1 MVESPAGDDE
11 EVIEETFPTARV
23 LCVETQH
30 LAGVV
35 DKMPPDA
42 RFWGEKVAQ
51 LCIHQPR
58 AEDLSDVGVSR
69 SGSRAAG
76 VPQYRSSPVR
86 AGRGSCRE
94 PEWFSSAIRSG
105 SSFQRSLMSK
115 PFSEMASIVRAG
127 TWSNARRASGRFLD
141 RAAGR
146 EVWRE
151 GDCWRRA
158 HLDWSPR
165 RSPSL

>member
-11 EVIEETFPTARV
+11 GVIEETFPTARV

-58 AEDLSDVGVSR
+58 AEDLSDVGVPR
-69 SGSRAAG
+69 SGSRAAVFLSIVHLLFELG
-76 VPQYRSSPVR
+76 EEAAASRNGLAR
-86 AGRGSCRE
+86 RFEAGR
-94 PEWFSSAIRSG
+94 
-105 SSFQRSLMSK
+105 
-115 PFSEMASIVRAG
+115 ASRG
-127 TWSNARRASGRFLD
+127 
-141 RAAGR
+141 
-146 EVWRE
+146 
-151 GDCWRRA
+151 
-158 HLDWSPR
+158 P
-165 RSPSL
+165 